1 MAAQIINGPQSQLD
15 STVRVFDAFYNFDL
29 VVDANQYDLVYSYF
43 YEISFSRDVAENF
56 TTIIFRI
63 ANITNTNPLDLLNE
77 LKRTANTFKAN
88 SLLTYYLNSI
98 QNKSVLYGIGLPIQ
112 PNDQVQRNIVN

>member
-43 YEISFSRDVAENF
+43 YEISFSKDVAENF

-63 ANITNTNPLDLLNE
+63 ANITSTNALDLLDE
-77 LKRTANTFKAN
+77 LRKTSNSFKAN

-98 QNKSVLYGIGLPIQ
+98 QNKSVLYGISLPIQ